1 LWHWFKSYLT
11 GRTHYVFIGESKSCQ
26 LNVLSG
32 VPQGSI
38 LGPLLF
44 LIYIND
50 LPNAVK
56 YSPCFLYADDGKILH
71 SISSSV
77 ILQQDIDLATTWC
90 STCKLN
96 INVKCAA
103 MHFTLSKLNVSTPGF
118 EYKVDGQCLRFL
130 NSYRDLGSLLVCS
143 NLSWSLHHDYICAKA
158 YRSFYL
164 IRRNISSDSSI
175 VLKRQLYLSLIRS
188 HLVYCSQLWRPHQV
202 KDIIKLEKVQRRA
215 TKFILNEY
223 STSYKSRLLS
233 LKLLPLC
240 FFSSCRTFYS

>member
-1 LWHWFKSYLT
+1 MQNRSCLTALLSSYNYINNCLDEKKNDDAVFLDLQKAFDSVPHQELLYKPWSLGITGSLRHWFKSYLT

-96 INVKCAA
+96 INFNKCAA
-103 MHFTLSKLNVSTPGF
+103 THFTLSKSNVSTLGF
-118 EYKVDGQCLRFL
+118 EYKVDGQ
-130 NSYRDLGSLLVCS
+130 
-143 NLSWSLHHDYICAKA
+143 
-158 YRSFYL
+158 
-164 IRRNISSDSSI
+164 
-175 VLKRQLYLSLIRS
+175 
-188 HLVYCSQLWRPHQV
+188 
-202 KDIIKLEKVQRRA
+202 
-215 TKFILNEY
+215 
-223 STSYKSRLLS
+223 
-233 LKLLPLC
+233 
-240 FFSSCRTFYS
+240 RT